1 MIMIKKKSSCFFYL
15 SFNSPSKCTL
25 SEPLPIGGYENVE
38 RYINDERC
46 LVADVYYPECLQQ
59 IGKDLAFLT

>member
-1 MIMIKKKSSCFFYL
+1 MIKKRSSCFFYL

-38 RYINDERC
+38 RR

>member
-1 MIMIKKKSSCFFYL
+1 MIMIKKRSSCFFYL

-46 LVADVYYPECLQQ
+46 LVADVYYPE
-59 IGKDLAFLT
+59 